1 MRIQSLHKGAVGLTG
16 NEGKLVRRV
25 VSFHGGDAFERDL
38 VSISGVT
45 TCIERIP
52 APDQRTMRAWVMQLD
67 RYIDMIT
74 PPRYTALAGINDD
87 DGEELHSRRAQAA
100 EMRDE
105 ARRADEAREEEE
117 LDRLA
122 AEGRRHSGRE
132 EPRAPETAREQ
143 PRRSFSRMDTGAQ
156 PEQRAAQSDE
166 EGSYVRPAS
175 RDTRSALRNSE
186 EDERG
191 AGRPDAAERLTYEST
206 RRAPEGP
213 AAPSAPEPTRPRP
226 RPQPRSAE
234 SVINSLG
241 LDGALLCAGI
251 ADGSF
256 LRYVLER
263 RMIFAAWRRGWINK
277 RTRAYVAD
285 ASVSQATVAELQL
298 AGVHID
304 ALRTRESGTSAKR
317 AQKIAQADAIFDSA
331 EGLLSDAREGRLDL
345 SGKLLVCDTLRPRQA
360 EELRSLGLWRVAVFT
375 PRPEDAYV
383 STAELEAMLS
393 FVAEREPRSL
403 HVTDWEKLLNDGRLY
418 QEMFALR

>member
-1 MRIQSLHKGAVGLTG
+1 M
-16 NEGKLVRRV
+16 RRV

-74 PPRYTALAGINDD
+74 PPRYTALAGISDD
-87 DGEELHSRRAQAA
+87 DGEELHSMRAQAA

-122 AEGRRHSGRE
+122 AEGRRRSGRD
-132 EPRAPETAREQ
+132 EPRAPEATREQ
-143 PRRSFSRMDTGAQ
+143 LRRSFSRMDTGA
-156 PEQRAAQSDE
+156 PTEQRAARNNE
-166 EGSYVRPAS
+166 EGSYVRPAA
-175 RDTRSALRNSE
+175 RDTRSAMRNSE

-213 AAPSAPEPTRPRP
+213 APSAPEPPRPRP

-304 ALRTRESGTSAKR
+304 ALRTRESGTAAKR

-345 SGKLLVCDTLRPRQA
+345 SGKLLVCDTLRSRQA

-375 PRPEDAYV
+375 PRPEDTYV

-393 FVAEREPRSL
+393 FVAESESRSL